1 MSYFNTP
8 MSKLEAVN
16 ICLNAMGEPSIN
28 SLDGAAIDAQMASD
42 LIDETS
48 RSVQAMGFYWNRE
61 AFTLTP
67 NAAGEIVLPSNTAR
81 VDTIDGDKSISVVQR
96 GTRLYDLENNTY
108 VFDKSLKV
116 DLILILAFEDLPLA
130 AKNFITMRSARL
142 LQQRLLGSETLHK
155 FNNADESR
163 AWILLLQDEADVAD
177 SSMLH
182 DSWSTASILNRGWFS
197 RGAY

>member
-16 ICLNAMGEPSIN
+16 ICLSSMGEPSIA

-48 RSVQAMGFYWNRE
+48 RSVQAMGFHWNRE
-61 AFTLTP
+61 THTLSP
-67 NAAGEIVLPSNTAR
+67 NVAGEIVLPSNTAR
-81 VDTIDGDKSISVVQR
+81 VDTVDGDRSVDVIQR
-96 GTRLYDLENNTY
+96 GTRLYDRTNNTY
-108 VFDKSLKV
+108 VFDKSLTV
-116 DLILILAFEDLPLA
+116 DIAVILPFEDLPLA

-155 FNNADESR
+155 FNQADEQR
-163 AWILLLQDEADVAD
+163 AWVLLLQDEADIAD
-177 SSMLH
+177 ASMLH

-197 RGAY
+197 RGGY